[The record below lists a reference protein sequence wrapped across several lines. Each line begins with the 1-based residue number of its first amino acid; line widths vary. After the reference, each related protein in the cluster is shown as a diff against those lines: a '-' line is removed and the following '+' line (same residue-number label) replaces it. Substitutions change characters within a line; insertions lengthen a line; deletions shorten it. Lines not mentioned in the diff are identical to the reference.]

1 MRRRHLIGAAS
12 TLILSQLAGGC
23 GQRVRPTLRVHL
35 LKNSIPPILLRKF
48 RQAQASPVVLDF
60 APSAVLQDLFARL
73 QKWQQ
78 NPPGE
83 NSPQLVTIGDYWLN
97 AAIEQK
103 LIQPLDYQ
111 KLTRW
116 GELPKLWQDLV
127 RRDDQGNLAN
137 DGSVWG
143 APYRWGTTAI
153 AYRRDKFQPLGW
165 EPTDWSDLW
174 RPELRDRISLPNHP
188 REVIG
193 LTLKKLGH
201 SYNTEKLAN
210 IPKLKAELQQLH
222 TQVKFYSSDT
232 YLEPLIIGDTWLA
245 VGSSTDILQVMER
258 QSQIKVVIPAS
269 GTAIWADLWVQPTP
283 AAKNTSSEPNQ
294 NLPYQ
299 WIDFCWQPE
308 VAPILSLIADG
319 ASPLLTTTDRQTLP
333 ESLQQ
338 NTALLPAKDIIDK
351 SEFIQHQPPEITAQ
365 YTQLW
370 QEIRGL

>member
-1 MRRRHLIGAAS
+1 MKRRHLIGAAS

-23 GQRVRPTLRVHL
+23 GQRVRPTLRVRL

-60 APSAVLQDLFARL
+60 APSGVLQDLFASL

-78 NPPGE
+78 SKPGE
-83 NSPQLVTIGDYWLN
+83 NYPQLVTIGDYWLK

-103 LIQPLDYQ
+103 LIQPLDSQ

-116 GELPKLWQDLV
+116 EQLPKPWQELV
-127 RRDDQGNLAN
+127 RRDDRGNLTN
-137 DGSVWG
+137 DGPVWG

-153 AYRRDKFQPLGW
+153 AYRRDKFKPLGW
-165 EPTDWSDLW
+165 QPTDWSDLW

-201 SYNTEKLAN
+201 SYNTDNLAN

-222 TQVKFYSSDT
+222 TQVKFYSSDA
-232 YLEPLIIGDTWLA
+232 YLEPLITGDTWLA
-245 VGSSTDILQVMER
+245 VGSSTDILRVMER
-258 QSQIKVVIPAS
+258 QSQIKAVIPAS
-269 GTAIWADLWVQPTP
+269 GTAIWADLWVQPNP
-283 AAKNTSSEPNQ
+283 SAKNTSSEAN
-294 NLPYQ
+294 NDLPYQ
-299 WIDFCWQPE
+299 WIDFCWQPD
-308 VAPILSLIADG
+308 VAPILSLISDG
-319 ASPLLTTTDRQTLP
+319 ASPLLTTIERVTLP
-333 ESLQQ
+333 RSLQQ
-338 NTALLPAKDIIDK
+338 NAALLPPKDIIDK

-365 YTQLW
+365 YTKLW
-370 QEIRGL
+370 QEVRGL

>member
-1 MRRRHLIGAAS
+1 MKRRHLIGAAS
-12 TLILSQLAGGC
+12 TIVLSQLAGGC
-23 GQRVRPTLRVHL
+23 GQRVRPTLRVRL

-48 RQAQASPVVLDF
+48 RQTQPSAVVLDF
-60 APSAVLQDLFARL
+60 APAAQLQDLFASL

-78 NPPGE
+78 NQPGE
-83 NSPQLVTIGDYWLN
+83 NYPQLVTMGDYWLK

-103 LIQPLDYQ
+103 LIQPLDPQ
-111 KLTRW
+111 KLTMW
-116 GELPKLWQDLV
+116 EQLAQPWQELV
-127 RRDDQGNLAN
+127 RRDDQGNLAK
-137 DGSVWG
+137 DGPVWG

-153 AYRRDKFQPLGW
+153 AYRRDKFKPLGW

-201 SYNTEKLAN
+201 SYNTENLAN

-222 TQVKFYSSDT
+222 SQVKFYSTDA

-245 VGSSTDILQVMER
+245 VGSSTDILRVMER
-258 QSQIKVVIPAS
+258 QSQIKAVIPAS

-308 VAPILSLIADG
+308 VAPILSLISDA

-338 NTALLPAKDIIDK
+338 NAALLPAKEIIDK
-351 SEFIQHQPPEITAQ
+351 SEFIQQYPPEITAQ
-365 YTQLW
+365 YTKLW